1 MFQIIYE
8 VENPRPLVK
17 LYIPVTS
24 KVKVTWLNQNAAL
37 SDGEL
42 KSIFPD
48 ALISYVVNVRY
59 TKIIS
64 YSYNEPQRPY

>member
-8 VENPRPLVK
+8 VENPRTVK

-37 SDGEL
+37 SDGEW

-48 ALISYVVNVRY
+48 AIITYVVNVRY

-64 YSYNEPQRPY
+64 YSYKEPQRPY